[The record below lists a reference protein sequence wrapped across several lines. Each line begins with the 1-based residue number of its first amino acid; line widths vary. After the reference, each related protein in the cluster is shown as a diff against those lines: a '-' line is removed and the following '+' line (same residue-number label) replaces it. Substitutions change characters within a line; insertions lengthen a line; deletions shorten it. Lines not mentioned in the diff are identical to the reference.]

1 MSDENQKQYEL
12 TFILSP
18 ELEEKGLNSIEQ
30 EIEKEIKN
38 LGGDLKKKGKPEK
51 RSLAYP
57 IKKFQSGYSLVITFL
72 FNPEK
77 LQELFSIFKHKKEM
91 LRYIVTSTPEEPPRT
106 PPPAKALEDRKKA
119 VEDKEKPEPKASR
132 PQAGKLKKLAKEV
145 TREVTEEEIET
156 IKKAEKKKKEKPKE
170 KPKIEDIDKKLDE
183 ILGM

>member
-57 IKKFQSGYSLVITFL
+57 IKNFQSGYSLVITFL

-77 LQELFSIFKHKKEM
+77 LQELFSIFKHKEEM
-91 LRYIVTSTPEEPPRT
+91 LRYIVTSTPEEPSRA
-106 PPPAKALEDRKKA
+106 PAKALEDRKKT
-119 VEDKEKPEPKASR
+119 VEDEKKPESKASQPR
-132 PQAGKLKKLAKEV
+132 AEKLKKLAEEV
-145 TREVTEEEIET
+145 TKEVTEEEIET

-183 ILGM
+183 ILGT